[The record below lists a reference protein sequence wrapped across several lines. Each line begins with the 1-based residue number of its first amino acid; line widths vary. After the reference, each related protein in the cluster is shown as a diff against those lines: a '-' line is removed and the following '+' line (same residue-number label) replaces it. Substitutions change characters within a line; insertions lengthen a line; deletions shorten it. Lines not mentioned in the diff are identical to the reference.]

1 MFIYIA
7 LETLLNN
14 SSSRGLTWF
23 HHSVNRSR
31 SCFQIRP
38 EVITVAVK
46 HLVNRVFLYRHGHH
60 ITVIQHSLSTG
71 DLLLHALT
79 GHLMHVLRVI
89 HTEQFSLRTREELRR
104 RLQTKPGPWPS
115 SSTVSLG
122 CMLHN
127 FTAFSSKI
135 WLCHLKNLVTNHPV
149 KEYVGWPSCL
159 PTVLDSIS
167 MHTTKQIWFN
177 NFPK

>member
-7 LETLLNN
+7 LESLLNN

-89 HTEQFSLRTREELRR
+89 HTEQFSLRTRDRAPAPCR
-104 RLQTKPGPWPS
+104 WVVCCTI
-115 SSTVSLG
+115 SL
-122 CMLHN
+122 H
-127 FTAFSSKI
+127 S
-135 WLCHLKNLVTNHPV
+135 P
-149 KEYVGWPSCL
+149 
-159 PTVLDSIS
+159 
-167 MHTTKQIWFN
+167 
-177 NFPK
+177 PKSDCAI